1 MVESDVIKAVQ
12 DYVRALRRQG
22 LRVSRAIL
30 FGSYARGDARP
41 NSDIDVL
48 VVAPEFD
55 APYNHQQ
62 ISILWR
68 LRAYTDS
75 RIEPIGVGE
84 RRWLEDDASTILE
97 IVRREGQDIPVP
109 TVAG

>member
-1 MVESDVIKAVQ
+1 MQ

-22 LRVSRAIL
+22 MRVSRAIL

-55 APYNHQQ
+55 APYD
-62 ISILWR
+62 SRKVDMLWQ

-84 RRWLEDDASTILE
+84 RRWREDDASVILE
-97 IVRREGQDIPVP
+97 IVRREGQEVPVP